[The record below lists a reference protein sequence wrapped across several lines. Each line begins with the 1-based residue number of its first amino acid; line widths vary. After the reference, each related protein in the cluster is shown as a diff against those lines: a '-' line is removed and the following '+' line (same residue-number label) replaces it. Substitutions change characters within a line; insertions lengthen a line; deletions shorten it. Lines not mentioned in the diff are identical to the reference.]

1 MSTTVLMV
9 KIKNF
14 FGRPCKDLDFVLN
27 NLFQMLRLVFVTG
40 IVLTTT
46 AAQSE
51 EQNAF
56 NTRVYVTPPRG
67 IVGETLTLECEG
79 FLDLSASDYF
89 IPGMK
94 YEGTKRLSMFR
105 RLWNGSTIEVAEM
118 TADYKNP
125 HLLDSDFQD
134 ARVWSFYHK
143 MRVQQLKV
151 VLPDVGCQFTG
162 AYWCESAIWVNGGIV
177 QHKSQPR
184 EFTIHDCDTKDMI
197 RTGVYPI
204 LALDPRLMSLT
215 KVGATLK
222 LKCSLDINR
231 PIHKERI
238 SRYAITFYGEVIAS
252 MTTKNKITF
261 SDRYTAR
268 KVKVKGKAT
277 SYPPYLEVTLKDL
290 RCTDLGSFRCTVWAL
305 DEFHDVVTV
314 SDHKELL
321 HTDNRD
327 LKSLALQ
334 CPLHVDK
341 SPNVLKPH
349 LPFTLT
355 CSAVVGLTS
364 VRAIPNV
371 ESITMRRSTLEVK
384 DVVVATM
391 NETGSTALTG
401 VPGETAHGIIL
412 SAYVVSLRYS
422 VPHAGCHHV
431 GVYWCSVVMDN
442 KTREGPRNFIGFPC
456 HSSKLNGSGGGSNDG
471 PGGGSTERPGR
482 DVDGPGGGSNDGP
495 GGGSN
500 DGPGG
505 GSTERPGR
513 DLDGSG
519 GGSKNDSEGP
529 RKVLELRLSVDMV
542 SEAETKN
549 VLEIQCVVPAS
560 DIKQLD
566 KAEVYLNNQEIIST
580 EGGRVMTARDS
591 FYKEESTRTEITL
604 RHLPTGAWVGLDIT
618 ITPFTCHL
626 AGLFLCKLQVT
637 TKDNK
642 TLLLN
647 GTKWN
652 TLPLPENLKEINT
665 QKFSNT
671 VNCSGV
677 LEPPYNAFKLLHRDT
692 SGSWVEKSNILSK
705 RTSLD
710 RISNC
715 WLKGYEIFT
724 LKNSQD
730 KTWKCATHFQK
741 S

>member
-1 MSTTVLMV
+1 
-9 KIKNF
+9 
-14 FGRPCKDLDFVLN
+14 
-27 NLFQMLRLVFVTG
+27 
-40 IVLTTT
+40 
-46 AAQSE
+46 
-51 EQNAF
+51 
-56 NTRVYVTPPRG
+56 
-67 IVGETLTLECEG
+67 
-79 FLDLSASDYF
+79 
-89 IPGMK
+89 
-94 YEGTKRLSMFR
+94 
-105 RLWNGSTIEVAEM
+105 M

-442 KTREGPRNFIGFPC
+442 KTREGPRNFIGFPYG
-456 HSSKLNGSGGGSNDG
+456 SGGGSNDGPGGGSTERPGRDVDGSGGGSNDG

-529 RKVLELRLSVDMV
+529 RKENGFKL
-542 SEAETKN
+542 
-549 VLEIQCVVPAS
+549 
-560 DIKQLD
+560 
-566 KAEVYLNNQEIIST
+566 
-580 EGGRVMTARDS
+580 S